1 MSLMVLN
8 PVCTDLLSAT
18 SGALPSSAVKRS
30 IRTGASSLNA
40 VEILAGAK
48 EGDRI
53 VVSGADAF
61 GDSEKVR
68 ISGE

>member
-1 MSLMVLN
+1 M
-8 PVCTDLLSAT
+8 D
-18 SGALPSSAVKRS
+18 GSSAVKRA

-61 GDSEKVR
+61 GDSQKVR

>member
-1 MSLMVLN
+1 M
-8 PVCTDLLSAT
+8 D
-18 SGALPSSAVKRS
+18 GGSAVKRD

-61 GDSEKVR
+61 GDSQKVR